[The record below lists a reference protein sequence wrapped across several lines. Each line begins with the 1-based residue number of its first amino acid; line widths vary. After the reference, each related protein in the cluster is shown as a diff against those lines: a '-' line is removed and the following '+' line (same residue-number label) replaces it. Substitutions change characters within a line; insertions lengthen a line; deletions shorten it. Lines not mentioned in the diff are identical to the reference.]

1 MITTRSPNFRHPRG
15 SVMILVVAVLG
26 LLAVL
31 GTVYIVA
38 SRTQRASSAAMNADL
53 NFTLARQGVLSTVQ
67 QVIGESMMDTNGNI
81 GGIGLPNA
89 AGTRYGAR
97 AYDYP
102 ELGGTF
108 GHTGTNANMR
118 DEPWLVRDLHP
129 QNVPFNDVSLLTAHP
144 FDPSTGTY
152 TSLPAYPTAYAYGNT
167 TYMFPYI
174 NGNALS
180 TIVGDQTPLTSA
192 SIVNKDTTKDD
203 PPTPVADGYI
213 NLLPF
218 SDVTGV
224 RYRYGVRIIDTSRMA
239 NLNTGATDD
248 TLAKQDTLGQ
258 YLTSLRLAPAATD
271 MDYTNNNYFYYGN
284 DSPAGTGDGVTI
296 NSIDM
301 KTALHQSQPATT
313 SGMGRAGL
321 STANATFDLASWQQ
335 QVLRIESR
343 VGTQADPLVSFF
355 QPADELDLRAYG
367 EYGTL
372 GASRLTT
379 WNSRTSETYRLWP
392 YTLSNTVT
400 SSNAFGPSGGIVL
413 GNPRRRSYTTYSF
426 SRQFRPYANPS
437 SVAGQYEFALTPV
450 ADAMD
455 PIGTT
460 VPSGYGAD
468 SKVWALQG
476 RLQQVNVNPVLSF
489 SSAAAANDSMF
500 ALAATATNMATL
512 MKYGCTP
519 PPLTPVTTGNTP
531 NAYTDDEVLAYT
543 ANSIT
548 FRSNGMAQDTA
559 IAAATA
565 YTLPYGPSYVDDK
578 GIAVRTAVTSAGVTT
593 PYARNFGPTTDA
605 TTLPNVVS
613 GTTNRV
619 YLGYAA
625 QPFINEIAA
634 QEGAD
639 SSAGP
644 AVTVVKDVA
653 FELHNPYSVALSLKG
668 YHLKL
673 VPLTGPAT
681 VDIDLSGQYVPAKG
695 YLVVTATGSPEFATK
710 VAATAGDATH
720 PPLTV
725 YPAPTLTPTALD
737 LNGGNLVL
745 YRTFYDRTNTAQIA
759 PVDQMN
765 YTTLV
770 VTAGLDDLSTTPAK
784 DLSIA
789 RGNNGAVN
797 SIVEQWGAAI
807 NNIAARADA
816 TLGTANNNS
825 GPAGYQL
832 YDRYADTPALTQG
845 AQFSSILEFNRIMRQ
860 TNVFDAVSGGDPT
873 IVSLLPDKLAA
884 LSATTAPYNTMQ
896 CPTDSQLHFNF
907 MAAPWIFNST
917 PTADVAAPPSKAGD
931 IRAVHIFDQITLMDR
946 VSDASIDL
954 SRAGI
959 TQAIDKLRLPGQV
972 NINTAYGDVLRA
984 LPGIQ
989 AMTTMSPNQAVANI
1003 LAYRDRLA
1011 TGAAT
1016 ATYPRNAGT
1025 TSSVDYSDQSVYPGY
1040 GFRSLAELLVVLQGP
1055 SAADDLQKRD
1065 AQWAS
1070 VLNLCTVRSDTFIV
1084 YGYME
1089 AVRANPAYTGTF
1101 NNASDWYGNVTDDP
1115 RDTSIGSIPLLRI
1128 AQRRWVALIDRSFCN
1143 YDRTNGNFTL
1153 PKVVAIKD
1161 LPQ

>member
-1 MITTRSPNFRHPRG
+1 MFTYSSHAPRRQRG

-38 SRTQRASSAAMNADL
+38 SRTQRASSVAMNADA
-53 NFTLARQGVLSTVQ
+53 NFTLARQGILSTVQ
-67 QVIGESMMDTNGNI
+67 QVIGESMIDANGNI
-81 GGIGLPNA
+81 GGVTVNA
-89 AGTRYGAR
+89 TRKAAR
-97 AYDYP
+97 GFDYP
-102 ELGGTF
+102 ELGNLA
-108 GHTGTNANMR
+108 TGITTYNGAMR
-118 DEPWLVRDLHP
+118 NEPWLVAHLHNQSGTTNDLSILTP
-129 QNVPFNDVSLLTAHP
+129 SPFN
-144 FDPSTGTY
+144 PSTGTY
-152 TSLPAYPTAYAYGNT
+152 SGLAYTQ
-167 TYMFPYI
+167 FPYSASV
-174 NGNALS
+174 GGLS
-180 TIVGDQTPLTSA
+180 TVVGDQTTVADLA
-192 SIVNKDTTKDD
+192 QDD
-203 PPTPVADGYI
+203 PVTAVSDAYI

-218 SDVTGV
+218 SDVSGI
-224 RYRYGVRIIDTSRMA
+224 RYRYGVRILDTSRMA
-239 NLNTGATDD
+239 NVNTGATDD
-248 TLAKQDTLGQ
+248 ALAKTDLLGQ
-258 YLTSLRLAPAATD
+258 YLTSLRLAPASDATN
-271 MDYTNNNYFYYGN
+271 MLYTTDSYFNY
-284 DSPAGTGDGVTI
+284 GTSAANGDGTL
-296 NSIDM
+296 
-301 KTALHQSQPATT
+301 TASLHQSQPVAT
-313 SGMGRAGL
+313 SGLGRAGF
-321 STANATFDLASWQQ
+321 STANATFSLAAWQQ
-335 QVLRIESR
+335 QVMRIEAPSDTR
-343 VGTQADPLVSFF
+343 VTFFDP
-355 QPADELDLRAYG
+355 AEELELRS
-367 EYGTL
+367 YGTF
-372 GASRLTT
+372 GTSFHHRL
-379 WNSRTSETYRLWP
+379 SVTSGSPTQNRLWP
-392 YTLSNTVT
+392 YTFAVNPSSPTSVT
-400 SSNAFGPSGGIVL
+400 IT
-413 GNPRRRSYTTYSF
+413 GNPRRGRYTAFSF

-460 VPSGYGAD
+460 VPSGYGTD

-519 PPLTPVTTGNTP
+519 PPLTPITTGNTP
-531 NAYTDDEVLAYT
+531 NAYTDDEVLAYA
-543 ANSIT
+543 ANAIT

-559 IAAATA
+559 IATATA
-565 YTLPYGPSYVDDK
+565 YTLPYGPSFVDDK

-605 TTLPNVVS
+605 TTLPNVVT

-653 FELHNPYSVALSLKG
+653 FELYNPYNVALSLKG

-673 VPLTGPAT
+673 VPLAGPAT
-681 VDIDLSGQYVPAKG
+681 VDIDLTGQYVPAKG
-695 YLVVTATGSPEFATK
+695 FLVVTATGSPEFNGKLT
-710 VAATAGDATH
+710 AAPTGTPA
-720 PPLTV
+720 LTV
-725 YPAPTLTPTALD
+725 YQSPALAPAALD
-737 LNGGNLVL
+737 INGGNLVL
-745 YRTFYDRTNTAQIA
+745 YRTYYDRANTAQLA
-759 PVDQMN
+759 PIDQMN

-770 VTAGLDDLSTTPAK
+770 ATAGLPDLATSSATDQ

-789 RGNNGAVN
+789 RYNAGSTTTTV
-797 SIVEQWGAAI
+797 VQWAAAI
-807 NNIAARADA
+807 NNIATRAAA
-816 TLGTANNNS
+816 TLGTPNGNA
-825 GPAGYQL
+825 GPAGYPL
-832 YDRYADTPALTQG
+832 YDRYASNASLTQG
-845 AQFSSILEFNRIMRQ
+845 SQFTSIREFNQIMRQ

-873 IVSLLPDKLAA
+873 IVSLLPDRLAA
-884 LSATTAPYNTMQ
+884 LSAATAPYSTMQ
-896 CPTDSQLHFNF
+896 FPIDAQMHFDF

-917 PTADVAAPPSKAGD
+917 PTADSAAPPATPNVKPGD

-946 VSDASIDL
+946 VSDTSIDL

-989 AMTTMSPNQAVANI
+989 AMTTMTPNQAVANI
-1003 LAYRDRLA
+1003 LAYRDRLSTA
-1011 TGAAT
+1011 GAKYPMNGGSAAT
-1016 ATYPRNAGT
+1016 
-1025 TSSVDYSDQSVYPGY
+1025 VDYSDPTNYPGK
-1040 GFRSLAELLVVLQGP
+1040 GFRSMAELLVVLQDTN
-1055 SAADDLQKRD
+1055 AQDLQGRD
-1065 AQWAS
+1065 YFWAS
-1070 VLNLCTVRSDTFIV
+1070 VLNLCTVRSDTFVV

-1089 AVRANPAYTGTF
+1089 AVRANPAYTGAF

-1115 RDTSIGSIPLLRI
+1115 RDTSIGSYPLLRI

-1143 YDRTNGNFTL
+1143 YDRNNGNFTL